1 MRYILTLMLCLGFFA
16 SSTVQAQEEK
26 KKVVIIKKKMDDN
39 GKTTM
44 ERHEA
49 TGKDAD
55 VLLKKLKEDGTLE
68 GIDIE
73 VEIEEAKGEKIVIK
87 EVVEDIT
94 VEKSMEDG
102 KEVTKYKIVTND
114 NGEKKV
120 MEWSGEGEMPAEMA
134 EIMKKVEV
142 NTFESKDGQ
151 EMRVVVEVDGD
162 KDEKVVIKEIVE
174 DITVE
179 KSMED
184 GKEVTKY
191 KIVTEDNGE
200 KKVMEW
206 SGEGEMPAEMAEIMK
221 EVEVK
226 TFKSKDGQMQVVVE
240 IDDDEDGEMHEAH
253 VMKKKMKKKMKMKK
267 KNHNKVQ
274 LGVMIEDDSQG
285 VVVSDIIKDSAAD
298 KTGLKVGDTILKVND
313 TYIFNM
319 DMLIKTLGKFDK
331 GDKVKLTYLRD
342 GKEKKA
348 DVNF

>member
-1 MRYILTLMLCLGFFA
+1 MRYILTLMLCLGFIA
-16 SSTVQAQEEK
+16 TATVQAQEEK
-26 KKVVIIKKKMDDN
+26 KKVVIVKKKVDDK

-73 VEIEEAKGEKIVIK
+73 VEIEETKGEKVIIK

-102 KEVTKYKIVTND
+102 KEVTKYKIVMDD
-114 NGEKKV
+114 NGEKKI

-134 EIMKKVEV
+134 EIMKGVEI

-151 EMRVVVEVDGD
+151 EMRVVVEIDD
-162 KDEKVVIKEIVE
+162 DEDEKIVIKEIVE

-191 KIVTEDNGE
+191 KIVTEEDGE

-226 TFKSKDGQMQVVVE
+226 TFKSKDGQMTVVVE
-240 IDDDEDGEMHEAH
+240 MDDADSEIHEGH
-253 VMKKKMKKKMKMKK
+253 RKKMKRKKMKMKK
-267 KNHNKVQ
+267 QSPNKVQ
-274 LGVMIEDDSQG
+274 LGVMIEDDNKG
-285 VVVSDIIKDSAAD
+285 VVVSDIIKDSPAD
-298 KTGLKVGDTILKVND
+298 KTGLKVGDTILKVDD

-319 DMLIKTLGKFDK
+319 DMLINALSKFDK
-331 GDKVKLTYLRD
+331 GDKAKVTYLRD
-342 GKEKKA
+342 GKENKA
-348 DVNF
+348 DINF